1 MRTLLHHLSIGRR
14 LTLAFGLLCLLLA
27 VVAATGVHAAQ
38 QQVDL
43 RAQQARLAQMR
54 DDVKELRY
62 LDADVSG
69 WQGFIFAEAAMTTPA
84 AAVKPDADNMSGLV
98 ADRTVV
104 ADLLD
109 GFDEGAL
116 TDSERAT
123 YETITGQWDDFFTA
137 SDAWAKQLGAATND
151 AQMQAAFDILNA
163 GDLATTWSDLLKSTQ
178 ALVDSV
184 DQRTAA
190 LDKHADAVAADAKR
204 LIVIVAVLALLL
216 AVGMG
221 IAVTRSIVRPVR
233 RFVVAVDRVAEGDL
247 TASPEIRQRD
257 EIGQLA
263 SSFDT
268 TMASLRQIVTTMAG
282 SATTVATAAE
292 EIAATSNSISASAVQ
307 TSAEAQLVSAAAD
320 AVSQN
325 VQTVAAGSEQMGASI
340 QEIARSAHD
349 AAGVATEA
357 VRTAEETG
365 ETVGKLGIS
374 SQEIGNVVKVITSI
388 AEQTNLLALNATIEA
403 ARAGEA
409 GKGFAVVAN
418 EVKELAQETARAT
431 EEITQRVGAIQADA
445 AGAVDAI
452 GQIGVVVARI
462 SDSQTTIAA
471 AVEEQTLTTQEM
483 NRNVADAATGSG
495 EIAQTVGR
503 VADASQVTTES
514 VQQLHGA
521 VADLSQMSVQL
532 QELVSTFRYATSS
545 DA

>member
-1 MRTLLHHLSIGRR
+1 MRKLLHHLSIGRR
-14 LTLAFGLLCLLLA
+14 LSLAFGVLCLLLA
-27 VVAATGVHAAQ
+27 VVAGTGVHAAQ

-43 RAQQARLAQMR
+43 RADQARLAKMR

-62 LDADVSG
+62 YDSDVSG
-69 WQGFIFAEAAMTTPA
+69 WQGYIFAEAAMTNPA
-84 AAVKPDADNMSGLV
+84 DAVKADADNMSGLL
-98 ADRTVV
+98 ADRVLV
-104 ADLLD
+104 EELLR

-116 TDSERAT
+116 SDSEHTTYDAMTQQWTDYFAAT
-123 YETITGQWDDFFTA
+123 DD
-137 SDAWAKQLGAATND
+137 WAKQLGDVETD
-151 AQMQAAFDILNA
+151 DDMQAAFKVMNG
-163 GDLATTWSDLLKSTQ
+163 GDLATTWSDLLESTQ

-184 DQRTAA
+184 DKRTTA
-190 LDKHADAVAADAKR
+190 LDAHADAVASDAKR
-204 LIVIVAVLALLL
+204 TIYVVAGLALLL
-216 AVGMG
+216 ALAMG
-221 IAVTRSIVRPVR
+221 VAVTRSIVRPVR
-233 RFVVAVDRVAEGDL
+233 RFVEAVDRVAEGDL
-247 TASPEIRQRD
+247 TASPGIEQRD

-263 SSFDT
+263 ASFDT
-268 TMASLRQIVTTMAG
+268 TMGSLRQIVTTMAA
-282 SATTVATAAE
+282 SATTVAAAAE
-292 EIAATSNSISASAVQ
+292 EIATTSNSISASAVQ
-307 TSAEAQLVSAAAD
+307 TSSEAQLVSAAAE

-357 VRTAEETG
+357 VQTAEETG
-365 ETVGKLGIS
+365 VTVGKLGIS

-431 EEITQRVGAIQADA
+431 EEITERVGAIQADA

-452 GQIGVVVARI
+452 GQIGTVVARI

-503 VADASQVTTES
+503 VADASQVTTDS

-532 QELVSTFRYATSS
+532 QDLVSTFRYE
-545 DA
+545 

>member
-1 MRTLLHHLSIGRR
+1 MRKLLHHLSIGRR
-14 LTLAFGLLCLLLA
+14 LFLAFGLLCLLLA
-27 VVAATGVHAAQ
+27 VVAGTGVHAAQ

-43 RAQQARLAQMR
+43 RADQARLAQMR

-62 LDADVSG
+62 YDSDVSG
-69 WQGFIFAEAAMTTPA
+69 WQGYIFAEAAMTDPA
-84 AAVKPDADNMSGLV
+84 SAVKPDADNMSGLL
-98 ADRTVV
+98 ADRALV
-104 ADLLD
+104 DELLQ

-116 TDSERAT
+116 SGSERTT
-123 YETITGQWDDFFTA
+123 YESMSQQWTDYFAAT
-137 SDAWAKQLGAATND
+137 DAWAKQLGAVETD
-151 AQMQAAFDILNA
+151 ADMQAAFKVMNG
-163 GDLATTWSDLLKSTQ
+163 GDLATTWSDLLESTQ

-184 DQRTAA
+184 DKRTAA
-190 LDKHADAVAADAKR
+190 LDEHADAVATSAKR
-204 LIVIVAVLALLL
+204 TIYVVAGLALLL
-216 AVGMG
+216 ALAMG
-221 IAVTRSIVRPVR
+221 VAVTRSIVRPVR
-233 RFVVAVDRVAEGDL
+233 RFVEAVDRVAEGDL
-247 TASPEIRQRD
+247 TASPGIEQRD

-263 SSFDT
+263 ASFDT
-268 TMASLRQIVTTMAG
+268 TMGSLRQIVTTMAA
-282 SATTVATAAE
+282 SATTVASAAE

-307 TSAEAQLVSAAAD
+307 TSSEAQLVSTAAE

-431 EEITQRVGAIQADA
+431 EEITQRVGAIQSDA

-452 GQIGVVVARI
+452 GQIGTVVARI

-495 EIAQTVGR
+495 EIARTVGR
-503 VADASQVTTES
+503 VADASQVTTDS

-521 VADLSQMSVQL
+521 VADLSQMSVRL
-532 QELVSTFRYATSS
+532 QDLVSTFRYE
-545 DA
+545 